1 MSDPVS
7 LIEVCQTYDP
17 DRAPAQ
23 TALLGWFN
31 THLHDPS
38 QVSGAVLAEFARLW
52 HETTAL
58 QPPPIELLTVCQTY
72 RQEQQ
77 FPTGV
82 PAHRE
87 VALYWLEQ
95 QLLSEAPALLAT
107 FRQAWQKPDSVDVS
121 TLTLPPKAAIR
132 EAIPAGIAPHP
143 PGEMVPQPATEIW
156 GGLSEVRVPPTSES
170 GMGDDPYPHLAIGS
184 QDTAANDGPV
194 HQLQRLLK
202 YKFGYG
208 RVAVNGEFDA
218 VTEQAVRDLQ
228 LKRFGVAQVTGV
240 VDDRT
245 WQALLAEPHDRWLA
259 MPDPLLAGAVDLVE
273 VARYFR
279 PEHSDL
285 YGRYHQGDAIRWL
298 QSQLPVTTCREF
310 AQRYRAD
317 ASDAQPPLDLVS
329 IFAYH
334 KDLPHQTE
342 ALQWLQTQIPAAI
355 LQDFAAYWRNPHLY
369 PPDRPAHPGPLLTA
383 VPGPDLALPSTS
395 VALPLTLLSAYQHIH
410 PNITPDQ
417 QAALEWLQTQV
428 PAPVL
433 QEFARLWSDEA
444 G

>member
-31 THLHDPS
+31 TQLHDPS
-38 QVSGAVLAEFARLW
+38 LVSGAVLAEFARLW

-58 QPPPIELLTVCQTY
+58 QPPAIDLLTVCQTY

-77 FPTGV
+77 LPTGV
-82 PAHRE
+82 PPHRD

-95 QLLSEAPALLAT
+95 QLLSEAPALLTT
-107 FRQAWQKPDSVDVS
+107 FRQAWAQPDSVDVN
-121 TLTLPPKAAIR
+121 TLTLPPKATITQR
-132 EAIPAGIAPHP
+132 SQ
-143 PGEMVPQPATEIW
+143 GEMVPQSELEVLAELPAVTV
-156 GGLSEVRVPPTSES
+156 LPTNAI
-170 GMGDDPYPHLAIGS
+170 GMGAGEDPYPRLAIGS
-184 QDTAANDGPV
+184 QDTGPSDGPV
-194 HQLQRLLK
+194 HQVQRLLK

-208 RVAVNGEFDA
+208 RVGVNGEFDV

-228 LKRFGVAQVTGV
+228 LKRFGTAQVTGV

-245 WQALLAEPHDRWLA
+245 WQALLAESHDRWLA
-259 MPDPLLAGAVDLVE
+259 MPDPLMTGEVDLVE

-279 PEHSDL
+279 PENSDL

-298 QSQLPVTTCREF
+298 QSQLPVVTCREF

-329 IFAYH
+329 IFAYY

-369 PPDRPAHPGPLLTA
+369 PPDRPTPPGALPAAAPGTDLT
-383 VPGPDLALPSTS
+383 LPSTA
-395 VALPLTLLSAYQHIH
+395 VALPLTLLRAYQQIH

-433 QEFARLWSDEA
+433 QEFSRLWSYEA